1 MTSGEF
7 IETTGRL
14 EKYFAKEYTPE
25 QSRIMYE
32 ELQDLK
38 IERYRQ
44 LVSALIRKSKFLPK
58 IADFIET
65 NKEEPYQTSNES
77 KKVDC
82 KKCNGT
88 GYLTYKRIIKNGD
101 KELEYEYAYLCDCGN
116 AKQYKGWEI
125 QDKEHRS
132 NYYVQTRQELG
143 F

>member
-7 IETTGRL
+7 IEATGKL
-14 EKYFAKEYTPE
+14 ENYFAKEYTPE

-32 ELQDLK
+32 ELKDMNIQ
-38 IERYRQ
+38 RYRQ
-44 LVSALIRKSKFLPK
+44 LVSALLRKSKFLPK
-58 IADFIET
+58 IADFIEV
-65 NKEEPYQTSNES
+65 NREEPYQSSNET
-77 KKVDC
+77 KKIEC
-82 KKCNGT
+82 KKCNST

-101 KELEYEYAYLCDCGN
+101 KTMEYEYAYLCDCGN

-132 NYYVQTRQELG
+132 PYYVQTRQELG